1 MAPATGCG
9 VRVIAVSKLV
19 GMQVDS
25 LEVKVIMAQDSPG
38 FATVS
43 ALEALEEVVNKIG
56 GSTNAKDMERKLE
69 TLRFI
74 NIQTSYHYVL
84 KTEHP
89 GTDPK
94 IEQIEHRL
102 EKSSDPD
109 PGLVFFSGGPKPR
122 IIKELIDRIT
132 LSIKPLQFTYL
143 F

>member
-1 MAPATGCG
+1 M
-9 VRVIAVSKLV
+9 RVIAVSKLV

-74 NIQTSYHYVL
+74 NIQTSYNYVL

-109 PGLVFFSGGPKPR
+109 PGLVFFRRSETENYQGVN
-122 IIKELIDRIT
+122 
-132 LSIKPLQFTYL
+132 
-143 F
+143 